1 MVEKSYV
8 DTLDAKLFLDFN
20 LLRISHELLID

>member
-8 DTLDAKLFLDFN
+8 DTLDAKLLLDFN